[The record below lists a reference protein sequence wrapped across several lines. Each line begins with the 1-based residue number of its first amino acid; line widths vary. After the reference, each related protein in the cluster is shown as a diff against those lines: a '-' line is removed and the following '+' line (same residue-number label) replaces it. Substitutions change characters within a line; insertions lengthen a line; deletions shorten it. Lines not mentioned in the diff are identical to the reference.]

1 MKLLWKITI
10 VLFAGV
16 HVASAQINK
25 DDISVVQ
32 FSAQFVKAN
41 EISLALFKNYN
52 TQTLYMEE
60 HQKLFAKEKIK
71 SLPTIILYSDGEV
84 IYKIDGGIS
93 MELPEDSTDKIQ
105 YYIDEILRSRF

>member
-1 MKLLWKITI
+1 MKLLWKIII

-16 HVASAQINK
+16 HVATAQINK

-41 EISLALFKNYN
+41 EMSLAIFSNYN
-52 TQTLYMEE
+52 TQTLYMED
-60 HQKLFAKEKIK
+60 HQKLFAREKIK

-93 MELPEDSTDKIQ
+93 MELPENCASEIQ
-105 YYIDEILRSRF
+105 DHIDEILRSRF

>member
-1 MKLLWKITI
+1 MKLLWKLTI

-16 HVASAQINK
+16 HVATAQINK

-41 EISLALFKNYN
+41 EMSLAIFSNYN
-52 TQTLYMEE
+52 TQTLYMD
-60 HQKLFAKEKIK
+60 HQKLFAREKIK

-93 MELPEDSTDKIQ
+93 MELPENCASEIQ
-105 YYIDEILRSRF
+105 DHIDEILRSRF

>member
-41 EISLALFKNYN
+41 EISLALF
-52 TQTLYMEE
+52 
-60 HQKLFAKEKIK
+60 
-71 SLPTIILYSDGEV
+71 
-84 IYKIDGGIS
+84 
-93 MELPEDSTDKIQ
+93 
-105 YYIDEILRSRF
+105 

>member
-16 HVASAQINK
+16 HVATAQINK

-32 FSAQFVKAN
+32 FSEKNVKAK
-41 EISLALFKNYN
+41 EMSRDIVSNYN
-52 TQTLYMEE
+52 TKTVNMEE
-60 HQKLFAKEKIK
+60 HKKLFAREKIK

-93 MELPEDSTDKIQ
+93 MELPENCASEIQ
-105 YYIDEILRSRF
+105 DHIDEILRSRF